1 MPKNDLLGCCA
12 GVLALVALPAG
23 ALAQQVAAT
32 QASAGQ
38 LTASN
43 AQPGAAP
50 QSASD
55 SQSAADAQASDGQ
68 SSSGADIGA
77 LQQVVVT
84 AQRRRQE
91 AQSVPIAIAAFTG
104 ATLDRM
110 QITDTT
116 QLSDFVPGLNVSRA
130 NVGAVPYLRGV
141 GNFTATPGNEAAI
154 ATYVDGVYYPAAGA
168 SNYFFNNIDHI
179 EVLKGP
185 QGTLFGRNAAGGVIS
200 VVTKDPGQTPALD
213 VSAGY
218 GNYDTS
224 TLNLYAAGPLSNI
237 LAADIAAYG
246 QYQGTGWGKN
256 LFDDTQAYLSYDEAV
271 RSKWVLRPN
280 DQNKVTFT
288 MSLQHMRNDQASASN
303 LMPGTVSLGG
313 YTHFGGFYD
322 VDTNFDGYA
331 ETVNYDFS
339 LTAEHDMSWAS
350 LKSIAAWEESNWGG
364 IIENDS
370 SPANIQEARLNSG
383 ERTGTEELQLASLPS
398 SKLIWIGGLYFYL
411 DNAFEWPFTQYGN
424 VAIKYPDDEQ
434 FTYSNQ
440 HTKSYAAYGQA
451 TYPIT
456 DDTRVTIG
464 LRYTEDDRSVAGHR
478 MTAADV
484 MLLNAAQ
491 HASADAVTYRAALDH
506 NFTKTVLGYISYNR
520 GFKSGNFNPN
530 SPNVA
535 PTKPEFLD
543 AYEIGLKS
551 DLLNERLRVN
561 TAAYW
566 YQFHDLQVQQQLLTG
581 TLQTNAAA
589 ARYYGLDLDI
599 EAAISAAWTMQ
610 AALNAESAK
619 YTSFPNAI
627 FNRPAPSG
635 LGYVQYT
642 GNAAGLTVP
651 YADPLTASVNSLWR
665 FLPQWEWML
674 GVAYHDGFPF
684 DVSVVHQPAYWMTN
698 TSLTWTAASTNW
710 DIKLWGQNLFNK
722 EWYAQQQVSPDGWTY
737 SPGAPRT
744 YGITFDYRL

>member
-12 GVLALVALPAG
+12 GVLALVALPA
-23 ALAQQVAAT
+23 AAFAQQAPAAQT
-32 QASAGQ
+32 AAGQ

-43 AQPGAAP
+43 AQPGADP
-50 QSASD
+50 QSASAP
-55 SQSAADAQASDGQ
+55 QPAADTQPPDQGSTGEDAGV
-68 SSSGADIGA
+68 

-110 QITDTT
+110 QITNTT

-213 VSAGY
+213 LQAGY
-218 GNYDTS
+218 GNYNTG
-224 TLNLYAAGPLSNI
+224 TLNLYAAGPLSDV

-256 LFDDTQAYLSYDEAV
+256 LFDNTQAYLSYDEAV

-280 DQNKVTFT
+280 DRNKVTFT
-288 MSLQHMRNDQASASN
+288 MSLQHLRNDQASASN
-303 LMPGTVSLGG
+303 LIPGSVSLGG

-339 LTAEHDMSWAS
+339 LTAEHDMSWAT
-350 LKSIAAWEESNWGG
+350 LKSISAWEDSHWVG

-383 ERTGTEELQLASLPS
+383 DRTATEELQLASPES
-398 SKLIWIGGLYFYL
+398 SRIVWIGGLYFYL
-411 DNAFEWPFTQYGN
+411 DNAYEWPFTQYGN
-424 VAIKYPDDEQ
+424 VAIKYPGDEQ
-434 FTYSNQ
+434 LTYSNQ

-456 DDTRVTIG
+456 DDTRVTLG
-464 LRYTEDDRSVAGHR
+464 LRYTQDDRSVAGHR
-478 MTAADV
+478 QTLADV
-484 MLLNAAQ
+484 VLLKAAQ
-491 HASADAVTYRAALDH
+491 SASADAVTYRAALDH

-530 SPNVA
+530 SPNIA

-543 AYEIGLKS
+543 AYEMGLKS
-551 DLLNERLRVN
+551 DLLHERLRVN
-561 TAAYW
+561 TAAYY
-566 YQFHDLQVQQQLLTG
+566 YQFHDLQVQQQLITG
-581 TLQTNAAA
+581 TLQTNAAK

-599 EAAISAAWTMQ
+599 QAVLAATWTMQ
-610 AALNAESAK
+610 ASLNAESAK

-627 FNRPAPSG
+627 FNRPAPTG

-642 GNAAGLTVP
+642 GDASGIDVP
-651 YADPLTASVNSLWR
+651 YADPFTASVNSLWR

-684 DVSVVHQPAYWMTN
+684 DISVVHQPAYWMTN
-698 TSLTWTAASTNW
+698 TALTWTAASSNW
-710 DIKLWGQNLFNK
+710 DIKVWGQNLFNK
-722 EWYAQQQVSPDGWTY
+722 EWYAQQQVSPVGWTY
-737 SPGAPRT
+737 SPGNPRT
-744 YGITFDYRL
+744 YGITFDYHL